1 MKKISD
7 QKKNFSWLP
16 LLAFV
21 ISACGVLS
29 ARHTQWQIQPGPGG
43 MKFAIPPGWKVVEG
57 KEGDLSGIPEPLRSL
72 ERWPGRIFIVY
83 HEKSLVLVSVK
94 AASFP
99 LSRLEDEGFRETVL
113 QDYQQVLELLHE
125 QMSRETA
132 GRFRIFPGEY
142 RWLEEGGLPA
152 ALNLEFR
159 IQGEGEEIP
168 AQMRILFRPNITYV
182 ILAVGD
188 APLEEFL
195 RRSSLHPRKP
205 IEFEGGP
212 ER

>member
-7 QKKNFSWLP
+7 QKKIFPWLP

-21 ISACGVLS
+21 ISACGVVI
-29 ARHTQWQIQPGPGG
+29 ARHAQWRIQPGPDG
-43 MKFAIPPGWKVVEG
+43 MKFAVPPGWKAVVGE
-57 KEGDLSGIPEPLRSL
+57 EEDLQGIPEPLRSL
-72 ERWPGRIFIVY
+72 GRWPGRIFIVY
-83 HEKSLVLVSVK
+83 HEKSLVLVSVQ

-99 LSRLEDEGFRETVL
+99 PARLEDEGFRETVL
-113 QDYQQVLELLHE
+113 QDYQQALALLNE
-125 QMSRETA
+125 QVRRETA
-132 GRFRIFPGEY
+132 GRFRILPGEH
-142 RWLEEGGLPA
+142 RWFDEGGLPA

-159 IQGEGEEIP
+159 IQGGREEIP
-168 AQMRILFRPNITYV
+168 AQMRILFRPKLTYV
-182 ILAVGD
+182 ILSVGD
-188 APLEEFL
+188 TPLEEFL